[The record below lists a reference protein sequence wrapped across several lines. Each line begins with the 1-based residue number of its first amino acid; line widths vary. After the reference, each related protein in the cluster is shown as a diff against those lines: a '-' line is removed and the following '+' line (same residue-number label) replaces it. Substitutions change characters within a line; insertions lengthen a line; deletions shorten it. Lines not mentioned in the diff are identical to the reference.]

1 MNRTWHLPSTF
12 DSLRNLYFRWLWL
25 GRMASSATFQMG
37 TVAQGWLVYQLT
49 GSALA
54 LGYVGAGG
62 SIATLLFS
70 LYGGVI
76 CDRVSKRNLLLFART
91 AMGINTL
98 IIGIL
103 ISLGQIRIWHLV
115 VNSILSGILFSFIMP
130 AEQSIVSDLV
140 DRSTLLN
147 AFSLNSVGMGLMGIL
162 SSAGAG
168 LIIEYLGVQ
177 GAYYLMALFYL
188 WAVFTLSHLPATGQ
202 GGIQTTSIWSD
213 FIGGLKYL
221 FHSPTLLALLGL
233 ALARVLFAMPY
244 RTFMPKFARDVMG
257 FEASGLGL
265 LMSAPGLGGLASSL
279 ALASL
284 GDYRDKGKLLL
295 GAGVIG
301 GIALIV
307 FVSTGNLPLVLIM
320 LTLVGITENT
330 CMVMNSTLI
339 QAHCESQFRG
349 RIVSVY
355 LMTWG
360 LTPLGSLPAGAIA
373 DRFGV
378 PVVVGI
384 QGLLLVLSFGL
395 LWYKSSVKDLQ

>member
-12 DSLRNLYFRWLWL
+12 DSLRNSHFRWLWL

-168 LIIEYLGVQ
+168 LIIEHLGVQ

-188 WAVFTLSHLPATGQ
+188 WAVFTLWHLPATGQ
-202 GGIQTTSIWSD
+202 GNVQSTSVWFD
-213 FIGGLKYL
+213 FVGGLKYL
-221 FHSPTLLALLGL
+221 FRSPTLLALLGL

-284 GDYRDKGKLLL
+284 GDYRDKGKLLMR
-295 GAGVIG
+295 AGVIG

-330 CMVMNSTLI
+330 SMVMNSTLI

-373 DRFGV
+373 DHFGV
-378 PVVVGI
+378 PIVVGM
-384 QGLLLVLSFGL
+384 QGLLLALSFGL
-395 LWYKSSVKDLQ
+395 LWYKSNVKDLQ